1 MKAWARVAPCLAA
14 AAMTAACSGYQPP
27 PMPKPQVPQGTA
39 DPGRSI
45 YAQNC
50 AGCHGPNA
58 EGTNRGPSLVGV
70 GSASVDFQLSTGRMP
85 LGPGEHYQAKHQEA
99 KLTPAEIDAVVGYLA
114 RLHPGG
120 PPIPS
125 VTPANVAR
133 GRELYAQNCA
143 SCHSLGGTGGAL
155 TGGHSA
161 PDLRKATP
169 TQVGEAIRVGPG
181 FMPRFPPSV
190 LSPDEVDDIAAY
202 VDTLEGKHGDL
213 DKGGVS
219 LGRIGP
225 LTEGLLAM
233 ALGLPL
239 LLLVSRRLGSR
250 TK

>member
-1 MKAWARVAPCLAA
+1 MTAWARIAPVLAA
-14 AAMTAACSGYQPP
+14 MLLTAACSAYQPP
-27 PMPKPQVPQGTA
+27 PMPKPEVPQGSS

-45 YAQNC
+45 YAQTC

-58 EGTNRGPSLVGV
+58 EGTERAPSLADV
-70 GSASVDFQLSTGRMP
+70 GSASVDFQLGTGRMP
-85 LGPGEHYQAKHQEA
+85 LGPEEQYRARHQEA
-99 KLTPAEIDAVVGYLA
+99 KLSQSEIDAVVGYLA

-120 PPIPS
+120 PPIPE
-125 VTPANVAR
+125 VVPAGVQR

-143 SCHSLGGTGGAL
+143 ACHSLGGTGGAL

-161 PDLRKATP
+161 PDVRMATP

-181 FMPRFPPSV
+181 YMPAFPPSV
-190 LSPDEVDDIAAY
+190 LTDDELDGIAAY
-202 VDTLEGKHGDL
+202 VNTLADKNGDL
-213 DKGGVS
+213 DRGGVS

-233 ALGLPL
+233 LVGLPL
-239 LLLVSRRLGSR
+239 LLVLARRLGSR